1 VITCL
6 PDIWNAEEELDD
18 VLEDEPPNVIERI
31 NRRVR
36 DNYWRIRTP
45 LDLATIIVESCTAN
59 ATEQI
64 GEMEKELE
72 DFHYLDWFYLSIREV
87 VSTTNHIQRTFNAH
101 ESRWWLKLSS
111 LSSSLLI
118 PREWRRWPSKWTS
131 PNRTL
136 RNTRCGKWNLKD
148 SSVVYQEDVRGLFQ
162 FSLTSTSEFVL
173 LARTFLATE
182 RRILIR
188 TNSV

>member
-6 PDIWNAEEELDD
+6 PDIWNTEEELDD
-18 VLEDEPPNVIERI
+18 VLEDRSPNVIERI

-45 LDLATIIVESCTAN
+45 FDLATIIVESCTAN
-59 ATEQI
+59 ATESI
-64 GEMEKELE
+64 GEMEIGPE

-87 VSTTNHIQRTFNAH
+87 VSGTTHIKKTFDAH

-111 LSSSLLI
+111 LNSSLLI
-118 PREWRRWPSKWTS
+118 PRGWRRSPSRWTS

-136 RNTRCGKWNLKD
+136 RSTRRGKRNLKD
-148 SSVVYQEDVRGLFQ
+148 SSVAYQEDVC
-162 FSLTSTSEFVL
+162 
-173 LARTFLATE
+173 
-182 RRILIR
+182 R
-188 TNSV
+188 TNSILSTFYFRVYPIGMNLPGHRAKNTD